1 MSDTCPSDKEGKV
14 MESSEVKEEEE
25 SSSFSSP
32 SSMADADTEAS
43 DKMPLAISEEES
55 ADSSSKQQKHD
66 QGPGNADPE
75 QNYGFASSLVG
86 QLAQL
91 EQLRAALANRADEEL
106 PEPPGD
112 IFLFETE
119 INNSNRLLIPTGRA
133 KQHFPRFYRGGSTK
147 PKILHLIIPQVK
159 EWHMPV
165 MHCSDE
171 DAFMFTRLWLQFVKF
186 HNLKPLD
193 KIRFYKPVPRLHTR
207 HYTVAFWRTAGN
219 IAQIP
224 EFRTKNYLFGLEM
237 TAGDVG
243 YKRLFIHNDDVT
255 NHFPS
260 FHIPIKTR
268 TTDMIKLTDVQ
279 NKDWYMDV
287 IRYSPDFYMI
297 IEEWDEFVKER
308 NLKAKDVIKFYRPV
322 QPSHRKH
329 FLIEIVRRTA

>member
-1 MSDTCPSDKEGKV
+1 MSDTGPSDKEGKI
-14 MESSEVKEEEE
+14 MDSSEVKEEE
-25 SSSFSSP
+25 SSS
-32 SSMADADTEAS
+32 
-43 DKMPLAISEEES
+43 
-55 ADSSSKQQKHD
+55 SSSHHQWLMLIQRPPTKCHWRFLKKKVPIHHQRSKNMIRALAMQT
-66 QGPGNADPE
+66 
-75 QNYGFASSLVG
+75 QNRIMVG
-86 QLAQL
+86 TQL

-133 KQHFPRFYRGGSTK
+133 KRHFPRFYRGGSNK

-171 DAFMFTRLWLQFVKF
+171 DAFMFTRLWPQFVKF

-193 KIRFYKPVPRLHTR
+193 KIRFYKP
-207 HYTVAFWRTAGN
+207 
-219 IAQIP
+219 
-224 EFRTKNYLFGLEM
+224 
-237 TAGDVG
+237 
-243 YKRLFIHNDDVT
+243 
-255 NHFPS
+255 
-260 FHIPIKTR
+260 
-268 TTDMIKLTDVQ
+268 

-297 IEEWDEFVKER
+297 IEEWDEFVRER

-329 FLIEIVRRTA
+329 FLIEIVKKDGVTDPTQPGSTQSEGDGNKHGDHGGPSHGGSYKGKEINID